1 MAYVLKRLAL
11 TAAGWSLEAVDA
23 VARLFHVQPLS
34 DWANERWA
42 VVARSLDGVLN
53 GRS

>member
-11 TAAGWSLEAVDA
+11 TATAWSLEAIDGL
-23 VARLFHVQPLS
+23 ARLFRIQALS

-42 VVARSLDGVLN
+42 LVARNLDGVLN